1 MPSDNAYPAVR
12 PARKAVIPVAGMGTR
27 FLPATKSVP
36 KELLPVVDR
45 PALQYIVE
53 EAARAGLPEVLMV
66 TGRNKAAIEDF
77 FDRAPELEAALE
89 KKGDADRLAAVHAS
103 TEIAQ
108 VHFVRQGEAMG
119 LGHAV
124 LQAAAFVGDEP
135 FAVLL
140 GDDLIDARDH
150 LLEHML
156 AVQAEHGGSVI
167 ALLDVGRENI
177 DKYGAVAIEPG
188 KHVVLD
194 GDEVV
199 SITGLVEKP
208 PIDEAPSSLAIIGR
222 YVLSPRIFD
231 VLRTTEPGR
240 GGEVQLTD
248 ALATLVERGE
258 PVHGV
263 VFSGRRYDTGDRLD
277 YLKAVIRLAS
287 ERDDLGPPLRTW
299 LHEFVADLPVEGASS
314 S

>member
-1 MPSDNAYPAVR
+1 MSTPSTR

-27 FLPATKSVP
+27 FLPATKAVP

-66 TGRNKAAIEDF
+66 TGRGKGAIEDF
-77 FDRAPELEAALE
+77 FDRTPELETALE
-89 KKGDADRLAAVHAS
+89 KKGDEGRLAAVRES
-103 TEIAQ
+103 TEVAQ
-108 VHFVRQGEAMG
+108 VHFVRQGEARG

-150 LLEHML
+150 LLEQML

-177 DKYGAVAIEPG
+177 DKYGAVAVEPTG
-188 KHVVLD
+188 DGGDVVA
-194 GDEVV
+194 V
-199 SITGLVEKP
+199 TGLVEKP
-208 PIDEAPSSLAIIGR
+208 PVDEAPSSLAIIGR
-222 YVLSPRIFD
+222 YVLAPEVFD
-231 VLRTTEPGR
+231 VLRETAPGR
-240 GGEVQLTD
+240 GGEIQLTD

-263 VFSGRRYDTGDRLD
+263 VFGGRRYDTGDKLD
-277 YLKAVIRLAS
+277 YLKAVIRLAA
-287 ERDDLGPPLRTW
+287 ERDDLGPPLRGW
-299 LHEFVADLPVEGASS
+299 LRDFVTELPAEGASPS
-314 S
+314 

>member
-1 MPSDNAYPAVR
+1 MSSPTASPAGR
-12 PARKAVIPVAGMGTR
+12 SATKAVIPVAGMGTR
-27 FLPATKSVP
+27 FLPATKAVP

-77 FDRAPELEAALE
+77 FDRHPELETALE
-89 KKGDADRLAAVHAS
+89 KKGDADRLASVHES
-103 TEIAQ
+103 TDIAQ
-108 VHFVRQGEAMG
+108 VHFVRQGEAKG

-124 LQAAAFVGDEP
+124 LQAAAFVGDAP

-150 LLEHML
+150 LLEEML

-167 ALLDVGRENI
+167 ALLDVGMENI
-177 DKYGAVAIEPG
+177 DKYGAVAVEPG
-188 KHVVLD
+188 DSPVSD
-194 GDEVV
+194 GDQVV
-199 SITGLVEKP
+199 RVTGLVEKP
-208 PIDEAPSSLAIIGR
+208 PADEAPSSLAIIGR
-222 YVLSPRIFD
+222 YVLSPTIFE
-231 VLRTTEPGR
+231 VLRETEPGR
-240 GGEVQLTD
+240 GGEIQLTD

-258 PVHGV
+258 PIHGV

-277 YLKAVIRLAS
+277 YLKAVVRLAV
-287 ERDDLGPPLRTW
+287 ERDDLGPPLRSW
-299 LHEFVADLPVEGASS
+299 LKEFVADLPVEGASPS
-314 S
+314 

>member
-1 MPSDNAYPAVR
+1 MSSPPARPESR

-27 FLPATKSVP
+27 FLPATKAVP

-77 FDRAPELEAALE
+77 FDRHPELESALE
-89 KKGDADRLAAVHAS
+89 KKGDADRLAAVHAA
-103 TEIAQ
+103 TDVAQ
-108 VHFVRQGEAMG
+108 VHFVRQGEAKG

-140 GDDLIDARDH
+140 GDDLIDDRDH

-156 AVQAEHGGSVI
+156 QVQVQYGGSVV

-177 DKYGAVAIEPG
+177 DKYGAVAVEPRAHAG
-188 KHVVLD
+188 D

-199 SITGLVEKP
+199 TITGLVEKP

-222 YVLSPRIFD
+222 YVLAPSVFE
-231 VLRTTEPGR
+231 VLRETAPGR

-258 PVHGV
+258 PLHGV

-277 YLKAVIRLAS
+277 YLKAIVQLAS
-287 ERDDLGPPLRTW
+287 ERDDLGPPFTEFLRK
-299 LHEFVADLPVEGASS
+299 FVAELPSEGASQA
-314 S
+314 

>member
-1 MPSDNAYPAVR
+1 MPTPSPRAI
-12 PARKAVIPVAGMGTR
+12 RKAVLPVAGLGTR
-27 FLPATKSVP
+27 FLPATKAVP

-53 EAARAGLPEVLMV
+53 EAARAGLGEVLMV

-77 FDRAPELEAALE
+77 FDRVPELETALE
-89 KKGDADRLAAVHAS
+89 KKGDEERLTAVNAS

-108 VHFVRQGEAMG
+108 VHFVRQGEAKG

-140 GDDLIDARDH
+140 GDDLIDARDL
-150 LLEHML
+150 LLEQML
-156 AVQAEHGGSVI
+156 AVRAEHGGSVI

-177 DKYGAVAIEPG
+177 DKYGAVAVEPG
-188 KHVVLD
+188 EHTGA

-199 SITGLVEKP
+199 RITGLVEKP
-208 PIDEAPSSLAIIGR
+208 PVDEAPSSLAIIGR
-222 YVLSPRIFD
+222 YVLAPEIFE
-231 VLRTTEPGR
+231 VLRSTAPGR
-240 GGEVQLTD
+240 GGEIQLTD

-287 ERDDLGPPLRTW
+287 ERDDLGPPLRAW
-299 LHEFVADLPVEGASS
+299 LTEFVAELP
-314 S
+314 

>member
-1 MPSDNAYPAVR
+1 MTSQGAR

-27 FLPATKSVP
+27 FLPATKAVP

-66 TGRNKAAIEDF
+66 TGRNKGAIEDF
-77 FDRAPELEAALE
+77 FDSTPELEAALE
-89 KKGDADRLAAVHAS
+89 KKGDPERLAAVRSS
-103 TEIAQ
+103 TDIAQ
-108 VHFVRQGEAMG
+108 VHFVRQGEAKG

-140 GDDLIDARDH
+140 GDDLIDARDL
-150 LLEHML
+150 LLEQML

-167 ALLDVGRENI
+167 ALLDVGMENI
-177 DKYGAVAIEPG
+177 DKYGAVAVAPG
-188 KHVVLD
+188 AQPVLD
-194 GDEVV
+194 GDQVV
-199 SITGLVEKP
+199 TITGLVEKP
-208 PIDEAPSSLAIIGR
+208 PVEEAPSSLAIIGR
-222 YVLSPRIFD
+222 YVLAPEIFD

-240 GGEVQLTD
+240 GGEIQLTD

-263 VFSGRRYDTGDRLD
+263 VFTGRRYDTGDKLD
-277 YLKAVIRLAS
+277 YLKAVIRLAV
-287 ERDDLGPPLRTW
+287 EREDLGPALRSW
-299 LHEFVADLPVEGASS
+299 LHEFVTELPAEGASPS
-314 S
+314 

>member
-1 MPSDNAYPAVR
+1 
-12 PARKAVIPVAGMGTR
+12 MGTR
-27 FLPATKSVP
+27 FLPATKAVP

-77 FDRAPELEAALE
+77 FDRNPELETALE
-89 KKGDADRLAAVHAS
+89 KKGDADRLASVHES
-103 TEIAQ
+103 TDIAQ
-108 VHFVRQGEAMG
+108 VHFVRQGEAKG

-124 LQAAAFVGDEP
+124 LQAAAFVGDAP

-150 LLEHML
+150 LLEEML

-167 ALLDVGRENI
+167 ALLDVGMENI
-177 DKYGAVAIEPG
+177 DKYGAVAVDPG
-188 KHVVLD
+188 DSPVSD
-194 GDEVV
+194 GDQVV
-199 SITGLVEKP
+199 RVTGLVEKP
-208 PIDEAPSSLAIIGR
+208 PADEAPSSLAIIGR
-222 YVLSPRIFD
+222 YVLSPTIFE
-231 VLRTTEPGR
+231 VLRETEPGR
-240 GGEVQLTD
+240 GGEIQLTD

-258 PVHGV
+258 PIHGV

-277 YLKAVIRLAS
+277 YLKAVVRLAV
-287 ERDDLGPPLRTW
+287 ERDDLGPPLRSW
-299 LHEFVADLPVEGASS
+299 LKEFVADLPVEGASPS
-314 S
+314 

>member
-1 MPSDNAYPAVR
+1 MSSPTAR
-12 PARKAVIPVAGMGTR
+12 PASRSACKAVIPVAGMGTR
-27 FLPATKSVP
+27 FLPATKAVP

-53 EAARAGLPEVLMV
+53 EAARAGLGEVLMV
-66 TGRNKAAIEDF
+66 TGRNKSAIEDF
-77 FDRAPELEAALE
+77 FDRVPELETALE
-89 KKGDADRLAAVHAS
+89 KKGDADRLATVHAS
-103 TEIAQ
+103 TEVAQ
-108 VHFVRQGEAMG
+108 VHFVRQGEARG

-177 DKYGAVAIEPG
+177 DKYGAVAVEPG
-188 KHVVLD
+188 DQPVID

-199 SITGLVEKP
+199 RVTGLVEKP
-208 PIDEAPSSLAIIGR
+208 PVDEAPSSLAIIGR
-222 YVLSPRIFD
+222 YVLAPTVFE
-231 VLRTTEPGR
+231 VLRDTPPGR
-240 GGEVQLTD
+240 GGEIQLTD

-263 VFSGRRYDTGDRLD
+263 VFTGRRYDTGDRLD
-277 YLKAVIRLAS
+277 YLKAAIRLAA
-287 ERDDLGPPLRTW
+287 ERDDLGPAFTAFLR
-299 LHEFVADLPVEGASS
+299 EFVSDLPAAGASRS
-314 S
+314 

>member
-1 MPSDNAYPAVR
+1 
-12 PARKAVIPVAGMGTR
+12 MGTR
-27 FLPATKSVP
+27 FLPATKAVP

-77 FDRAPELEAALE
+77 FDRTPSSRRRWRRRATPT
-89 KKGDADRLAAVHAS
+89 GWPPS
-103 TEIAQ
+103 TRRPTSPRCTSSA
-108 VHFVRQGEAMG
+108 RARRAG

-177 DKYGAVAIEPG
+177 DKYGAVAVEPG
-188 KHVVLD
+188 DQPVID

-199 SITGLVEKP
+199 R
-208 PIDEAPSSLAIIGR
+208 DHR
-222 YVLSPRIFD
+222 
-231 VLRTTEPGR
+231 PGR
-240 GGEVQLTD
+240 E
-248 ALATLVERGE
+248 AA
-258 PVHGV
+258 
-263 VFSGRRYDTGDRLD
+263 GRRGAEQPGHHR
-277 YLKAVIRLAS
+277 
-287 ERDDLGPPLRTW
+287 PLRARAGRSSTCC
-299 LHEFVADLPVEGASS
+299 ARPRPGGAGRSS
-314 S
+314 

>member
-1 MPSDNAYPAVR
+1 MSSPTARPAAR
-12 PARKAVIPVAGMGTR
+12 PARKAVVPVAGMGTR
-27 FLPATKSVP
+27 FLPATKAVP

-66 TGRNKAAIEDF
+66 TGRNKGAIEDF
-77 FDRAPELEAALE
+77 FDSTPELEAALE
-89 KKGDADRLAAVHAS
+89 KKGDAGRLDAVRSS

-108 VHFVRQGEAMG
+108 VHFVRQGEARG

-124 LQAAAFVGDEP
+124 LQAAAFVGQEP

-167 ALLDVGRENI
+167 ALLDVGMENI
-177 DKYGAVAIEPG
+177 DKYGAVAVEPG
-188 KHVVLD
+188 GQPPMD

-199 SITGLVEKP
+199 RITGLVEKP
-208 PIDEAPSSLAIIGR
+208 PIEEAPSSLAIIGR
-222 YVLSPRIFD
+222 YVLAPEIFD
-231 VLRTTEPGR
+231 VLRETPPGR
-240 GGEVQLTD
+240 GGEIQLTD

-258 PVHGV
+258 PLHGV

-277 YLKAVIRLAS
+277 YLKAVVRLAS
-287 ERDDLGPPLRTW
+287 ERDDLGPSFTAFLRK
-299 LHEFVADLPVEGASS
+299 FVAGLPAEGASPS
-314 S
+314 

>member
-1 MPSDNAYPAVR
+1 MTSQGAR

-27 FLPATKSVP
+27 FLPATKAVP

-66 TGRNKAAIEDF
+66 TGRNKGAIEDF
-77 FDRAPELEAALE
+77 FDSTPELEAALE
-89 KKGDADRLAAVHAS
+89 KKGDAGRLAAVRSS
-103 TEIAQ
+103 TEVAQ
-108 VHFVRQGEAMG
+108 VHFVRQGEARG

-150 LLEHML
+150 LLEQML

-167 ALLDVGRENI
+167 ALLDVGMENI
-177 DKYGAVAIEPG
+177 DKYGAVAVDPSTDG
-188 KHVVLD
+188 SDVVA
-194 GDEVV
+194 V
-199 SITGLVEKP
+199 TGLVEKP
-208 PIDEAPSSLAIIGR
+208 PVEEAPSSLAIIGR
-222 YVLSPRIFD
+222 YVLAPEIFG
-231 VLRTTEPGR
+231 VLRETRPGR
-240 GGEVQLTD
+240 GGEIQLTD

-263 VFSGRRYDTGDRLD
+263 VFGGRRYDTGDKLD
-277 YLKAVIRLAS
+277 YLKAVIRLAV
-287 ERDDLGPPLRTW
+287 ERDDLGPALRTW
-299 LHEFVADLPVEGASS
+299 LHQFVNELPAEGASS

>member
-1 MPSDNAYPAVR
+1 
-12 PARKAVIPVAGMGTR
+12 MGTR
-27 FLPATKSVP
+27 FLPATKAVP

-77 FDRAPELEAALE
+77 FDRAPRARDGAGEEGRRRPAGRRA
-89 KKGDADRLAAVHAS
+89 RLHRAS
-103 TEIAQ
+103 PRCTSSGRA
-108 VHFVRQGEAMG
+108 RRRG

-177 DKYGAVAIEPG
+177 DKYGAVAVEPG
-188 KHVVLD
+188 
-194 GDEVV
+194 
-199 SITGLVEKP
+199 
-208 PIDEAPSSLAIIGR
+208 
-222 YVLSPRIFD
+222 
-231 VLRTTEPGR
+231 
-240 GGEVQLTD
+240 D
-248 ALATLVERGE
+248 AARPWTATR
-258 PVHGV
+258 
-263 VFSGRRYDTGDRLD
+263 S
-277 YLKAVIRLAS
+277 
-287 ERDDLGPPLRTW
+287 
-299 LHEFVADLPVEGASS
+299 
-314 S
+314 

>member
-1 MPSDNAYPAVR
+1 MPRTSSR

-27 FLPATKSVP
+27 FLPATKAVP
-36 KELLPVVDR
+36 KELLPVVDK

-66 TGRNKAAIEDF
+66 TGRNKSAIEDY
-77 FDRAPELEAALE
+77 FDRHPELETALE
-89 KKGDADRLAAVHAS
+89 KKGDADRLASVHAS
-103 TEIAQ
+103 TDVAQ
-108 VHFVRQGEAMG
+108 VHFVRQGEARG

-140 GDDLIDARDH
+140 GDDLIDERDH

-188 KHVVLD
+188 TQTAMD

-199 SITGLVEKP
+199 RVTGLVEKP

-222 YVLSPRIFD
+222 YVLAPEVFE
-231 VLRTTEPGR
+231 VLRETAPGR
-240 GGEVQLTD
+240 GGEIQLTD

-258 PVHGV
+258 PLHGV

-277 YLKAVIRLAS
+277 YLKAVVRLAS
-287 ERDDLGPPLRTW
+287 ERDDLGPPFVAFLR
-299 LHEFVADLPVEGASS
+299 EFVTELPAEGASS

>member
-1 MPSDNAYPAVR
+1 MYSPSSPTTR

-27 FLPATKSVP
+27 FLPATKAVP

-66 TGRNKAAIEDF
+66 TGRNKGAIEDF
-77 FDRAPELEAALE
+77 FDRTPELETALE
-89 KKGDADRLAAVHAS
+89 KKGDAGRLAAVHAS
-103 TEIAQ
+103 TDLAH
-108 VHFVRQGEAMG
+108 VHFVRQGEAKG

-177 DKYGAVAIEPG
+177 DKYGAVAVEPG
-188 KHVVLD
+188 GQPPMD

-199 SITGLVEKP
+199 RVTGLVEKP
-208 PIDEAPSSLAIIGR
+208 PIEEAPSSLAIIGR
-222 YVLSPRIFD
+222 YVLAPEIFG
-231 VLRTTEPGR
+231 VLEETAPGR
-240 GGEVQLTD
+240 GGEIQLTD

-277 YLKAVIRLAS
+277 YLKAVVLLAS
-287 ERDDLGPPLRTW
+287 ERDDLGPPFTSFLR
-299 LHEFVADLPVEGASS
+299 EFVAQLPQEGASPS
-314 S
+314 